1 MPSASSSI
9 AVQFVP
15 LCGATSPISA
25 LAFRTSVDA
34 LAAAAAGA
42 TVDRAAAP
50 RTGDAAGR
58 CKHTH

>member
-50 RTGDAAGR
+50 RTGDAA
-58 CKHTH
+58 